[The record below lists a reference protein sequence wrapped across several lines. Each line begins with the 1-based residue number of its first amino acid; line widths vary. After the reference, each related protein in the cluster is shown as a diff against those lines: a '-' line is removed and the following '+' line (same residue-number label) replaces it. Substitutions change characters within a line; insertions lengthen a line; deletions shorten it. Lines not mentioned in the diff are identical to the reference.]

1 MAEQTRIVTETETP
15 EAFVAD
21 RERFWVR
28 FTHMMVGTVI
38 AVALVLLGMLIL
50 IYF

>member
-15 EAFVAD
+15 EAFLAD

-38 AVALVLLGMLIL
+38 GIALLLLGMLIL